1 MSFVKTLATLAVGFA
16 AAKGV
21 QKFQQMGGIEGMKG
35 ALRDAGKPGGMAEQ
49 MGDWAAKMGVPGG
62 KETVSQ
68 MLANFGTQAAAATDS
83 AQASLGTMFGSM
95 GAAAGAG
102 AKGLGDMLTTAL
114 ADPAVAAGAEAHA
127 KLMIRAMIQAAKA
140 DGTIDAAEK
149 AQILAQLGEA
159 TPEEVAFVQAELE
172 APTDIAGLVADV
184 HEAARVQVYS
194 AALMAI
200 TVDTEAEKTYLA
212 NLAAAMA
219 LDPATVAQVHLGMG
233 KPQP

>member
-21 QKFQQMGGIEGMKG
+21 QKFQQMGGLEGMKG

-68 MLANFGTQAAAATDS
+68 MLVNFGTQAAAATDA
-83 AQASLGTMFGSM
+83 AQSNLGAMFTSM
-95 GAAAGAG
+95 SAAAGVG
-102 AKGLGDMLTTAL
+102 AKGLGEMMTTAL

-140 DGTIDAAEK
+140 DGTIDEAEK

-159 TPEEVAFVQAELE
+159 TEEEVAFVQAELD
-172 APTDIAGLVADV
+172 APIDIAGLVADV

-200 TVDTEAEKTYLA
+200 TVDTEAEKLYLR
-212 NLAAAMA
+212 NLSTALA

-233 KPQP
+233 KPQL

>member
-21 QKFQQMGGIEGMKG
+21 QRFQQMGGLEGMKG

-68 MLANFGTQAAAATDS
+68 MLANFGAQAASATEAAQS
-83 AQASLGTMFGSM
+83 NLGTMFGSM
-95 GAAAGAG
+95 SAAAGAG
-102 AKGLGDMLTTAL
+102 AKGLGEMMSTAL

-159 TPEEVAFVQAELE
+159 TEEEVAFVQAELD
-172 APTDIAGLVADV
+172 APIDIAGLVADV

-200 TVDTEAEKTYLA
+200 TVDTEAEKTYLRS
-212 NLAAAMA
+212 LSAALA
-219 LDPATVAQVHLGMG
+219 LDPETVAQVHLGMG
-233 KPQP
+233 KPAP

>member
-21 QKFQQMGGIEGMKG
+21 QRFQQMGGLEGMKG

-68 MLANFGTQAAAATDS
+68 MLANFGAQAATATEAAQS
-83 AQASLGTMFGSM
+83 NLGTMFGSM
-95 GAAAGAG
+95 SAAAGAG
-102 AKGLGDMLTTAL
+102 AKGLGEMMSTAL

-159 TPEEVAFVQAELE
+159 SAEEVAFVQAELD
-172 APTDIAGLVADV
+172 APIDIAGLVAEV

-200 TVDTEAEKTYLA
+200 TVDTEAERSYLSS
-212 NLAAAMA
+212 LSAALA
-219 LDPATVAQVHLGMG
+219 LDPETVAQVHLGMG
-233 KPQP
+233 KPAP

>member
-21 QKFQQMGGIEGMKG
+21 QKFQQMGGLEGMKG

-68 MLANFGTQAAAATDS
+68 LLANFGTQAAAATDA
-83 AQASLGTMFGSM
+83 AQSNLGSMFGSM
-95 GAAAGAG
+95 TAAAGAG
-102 AKGLGDMLTTAL
+102 AKGLGEMMTTAL
-114 ADPAVAAGAEAHA
+114 ADPSVAAGAEAHA

-140 DGTIDAAEK
+140 DGTIDDAEK

-159 TPEEVAFVQAELE
+159 TPEEVAFVQAELD
-172 APTDIAGLVADV
+172 APIDIPGLVSDV

-200 TVDTEAEKTYLA
+200 TVDTEAEKLYLR
-212 NLAAAMA
+212 NLSTALA

>member
-21 QKFQQMGGIEGMKG
+21 QRFQQMGGLEGMKG

-68 MLANFGTQAAAATDS
+68 MLANFGAQAATATEAAQS
-83 AQASLGTMFGSM
+83 NLGTMFGSM
-95 GAAAGAG
+95 SAAAGAG
-102 AKGLGDMLTTAL
+102 AKGLGEMMSTAL

-159 TPEEVAFVQAELE
+159 SAEEVAFVQAELD
-172 APTDIAGLVADV
+172 APIDIAGLVADV

-200 TVDTEAEKTYLA
+200 TVDTEAERTYLSS
-212 NLAAAMA
+212 LSAALA
-219 LDPATVAQVHLGMG
+219 LDPETVAQVHLGMG
-233 KPQP
+233 KPAP

>member
-21 QKFQQMGGIEGMKG
+21 QRFQQAGGIDAMKG

-49 MGDWAAKMGVPGG
+49 MGDWAARMGVPGG
-62 KETVSQ
+62 KETVSR
-68 MLANFGTQAAAATDS
+68 MLATFGTQAAAATET
-83 AQASLGTMFGSM
+83 AQTNIGAMLGSM
-95 GAAAGAG
+95 SAAAGTG
-102 AKGLGDMLTTAL
+102 AKGLGEVMGAAL
-114 ADPAVAAGAEAHA
+114 ADPAVAAGAEEHA

-140 DGTIDAAEK
+140 DGTIDEAER

-159 TPEEVAFVQAELE
+159 SAEEVAFVQAELDR
-172 APTDIAGLVADV
+172 PIDILGLAGDV

-200 TVDTEAEKTYLA
+200 TVDTEAEKTYLRS
-212 NLAAAMA
+212 LAAALA
-219 LDPATVAQVHLGMG
+219 LDPETVAQVHLGMG
-233 KPQP
+233 KPAA

>member
-21 QKFQQMGGIEGMKG
+21 QRFQQMGGLEGMKG

-68 MLANFGTQAAAATDS
+68 MLANFGAQAATATEAAQS
-83 AQASLGTMFGSM
+83 NLGTMFGSM
-95 GAAAGAG
+95 SAAAGAG
-102 AKGLGDMLTTAL
+102 AKGLGEMMSTAL

-159 TPEEVAFVQAELE
+159 SAEEVAFVQAELD
-172 APTDIAGLVADV
+172 APIDIAGLVADV

-200 TVDTEAEKTYLA
+200 TVDTEAERSYLSS
-212 NLAAAMA
+212 LSAALA
-219 LDPATVAQVHLGMG
+219 LDPETVAQVHLGMG
-233 KPQP
+233 KPAP

>member
-21 QKFQQMGGIEGMKG
+21 QKFQQMGGIDAMKG
-35 ALRDAGKPGGMAEQ
+35 ALRDAGKPGGMADQ

-68 MLANFGTQAAAATDS
+68 MLANFGTQAASMTDAAQS
-83 AQASLGTMFGSM
+83 NLGAMYGSM
-95 GAAAGAG
+95 SAAAGAG
-102 AKGLGDMLTTAL
+102 AKGLGDMLSTAL
-114 ADPAVAAGAEAHA
+114 ADPAVAAGAEEHA

-140 DGTIDAAEK
+140 DGSIDDAER
-149 AQILAQLGEA
+149 AQILAQLGDA
-159 TPEEVAFVQAELE
+159 TAEEVAFVQAELD
-172 APTDIAGLVADV
+172 APIDIAGLVADV

-200 TVDTEAEKTYLA
+200 TVDTEAEKAYLSA
-212 NLAAAMA
+212 LSSALA

>member
-21 QKFQQMGGIEGMKG
+21 QRFQQMGGLEGMKG

-68 MLANFGTQAAAATDS
+68 MLANFGAQAATATEAAQS
-83 AQASLGTMFGSM
+83 NLGTMFGSM
-95 GAAAGAG
+95 SAAAGAG
-102 AKGLGDMLTTAL
+102 AKGLGEMMSTAL

-159 TPEEVAFVQAELE
+159 SAEEVAFVQAELD
-172 APTDIAGLVADV
+172 APIDIAGLVADV

-200 TVDTEAEKTYLA
+200 TVDTEAERSYLRS
-212 NLAAAMA
+212 LSAALA
-219 LDPATVAQVHLGMG
+219 LDPETVAQVHLGMG
-233 KPQP
+233 KPAP